1 MRRFVLRLS
10 CFTVLVVA
18 IIGGAS
24 VAEILAEVLAYRKE
38 VAAPD
43 GASVLVC
50 NDSQLQRSVDPSI
63 CPQFFNFC
71 ASGRMLD
78 QAYLTML
85 DVLDAPA
92 NRGRIRQVVFDVSP
106 ESLVWRVGL
115 SIGELGYPAQ
125 YYQIYFRHPK
135 EAREFRGFDGWLR
148 VVRDNLVGD
157 RFRLAWK
164 AIRGRKPFRS
174 SLAGG
179 FNYSSEVGMER
190 PERFARSVEAK
201 VQRTLGYEKVREGDF
216 AYRVLGKVVAAA
228 KARGV
233 ELVFVTTPWH
243 EDLIRACGDEAMTAF
258 ERRLAAFAARHNCR
272 YLDFLREPFPDA
284 AWMDANHLNAT
295 GAKLF
300 TKRLA
305 DHLGGAC
312 RGER

>member
-1 MRRFVLRLS
+1 MSMKRFVLNLVG
-10 CFTVLVVA
+10 FAALVVA
-18 IIGGAS
+18 VIGSVSIAEI
-24 VAEILAEVLAYRKE
+24 VAEISAYRKE
-38 VAAPD
+38 MVAPD
-43 GASVLVC
+43 GATVLVC
-50 NDSQLQRSVDPSI
+50 NDSQLQRSVDPSV

-71 ASGRMLD
+71 SSGRTLD

-85 DVLDAPA
+85 DVLDSPA
-92 NRGRIRQVVFDVSP
+92 NKGRIRQVAFDVSP
-106 ESLVWRVGL
+106 ESLVWLAGRPVGDL
-115 SIGELGYPAQ
+115 DFSGR
-125 YYQIYFRHPK
+125 YYLVHLMHPK
-135 EAREFRGFDGWLR
+135 ATHEFRSFDGWLR
-148 VVRDNLVGD
+148 VIRNNLVGE
-157 RFRLAWK
+157 RSRLAWK
-164 AIRGRKPFRS
+164 AIRGRKQFKS

-201 VQRTLGYEKVREGDF
+201 AQRTLGYEKVREGDF
-216 AYRVLGKVVAAA
+216 AYRILEKVVAAA
-228 KARGV
+228 KVRGV

-305 DHLGGAC
+305 DRL
-312 RGER
+312 